1 MNDCQCRLATLAC
14 YNRPTA
20 QRSRHKTLVV
30 RSSDA
35 VVSDSHEVVENGQK
49 ILSVVKPSK
58 APIELGA
65 AKRRII
71 LSDASV
77 VMLMWAF
84 CVAATPTI
92 VIVKSLKFMFESC
105 NNECD
110 MTR

>member
-1 MNDCQCRLATLAC
+1 MTANADWPPLPATTDPLH
-14 YNRPTA
+14 REVVT
-20 QRSRHKTLVV
+20 KTLVV

-110 MTR
+110 MAR